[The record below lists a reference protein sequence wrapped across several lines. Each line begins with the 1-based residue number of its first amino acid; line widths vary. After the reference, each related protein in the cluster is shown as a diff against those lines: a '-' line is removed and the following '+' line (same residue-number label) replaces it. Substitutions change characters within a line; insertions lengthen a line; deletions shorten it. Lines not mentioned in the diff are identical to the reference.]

1 MIRVSPI
8 SRREAL
14 LLGAAAFPAMFSLTA
29 CSLPWDDGEETT
41 LPPSSGDVLSDISP
55 SDSSGYAVACEC
67 EEATKVGEE
76 ILSSG
81 GNAVDAAIAIGYVL
95 GVTRPHATGVGG
107 GGGMVVYDIRSGE
120 SSFVD
125 YYDASPSGIAV
136 PQGTTC
142 VPGFVRGMELAA
154 QQWGTRSVSELI
166 QPAIDLAENGFKV
179 TQRLASIF
187 SSYSNAISPIPCFAK
202 DGNVLD
208 EGDTL
213 VQSDLARTLALIRDL
228 GPEGFYGGSVG
239 NDICAAAGFTMD
251 DLDAYQAHVR
261 ETVSAACYGCT
272 VHASPAPFG
281 GSMVLQM
288 LKMLEMLG
296 TPSAQDDPV
305 RYLADLSTVTAIASG
320 VRSHYVADPDYVR
333 VDNAWLV
340 SDEFV
345 RQLLETNGAGFEDV
359 VDEEPVTTTAYSV
372 IDANGLMASVT
383 NSLGDYFGSYR
394 FVGGF
399 FLNDHLYFSGLGVNT
414 HTPGKRPRTNMS
426 PCVVLGDSYAFSIG
440 TPGGNRIP
448 RVLSS
453 VLHDILRGGASVQD
467 AIEKN
472 RALFLEG
479 VLYLEDS
486 DERESLVTD
495 DAASSYTVIRRSGG
509 DLFGSVH
516 VSGRLSDGEG
526 FVANDSRRK
535 DTNNFAWLW

>member
-1 MIRVSPI
+1 MMRPPII
-8 SRREAL
+8 SRRDAL
-14 LLGAAAFPAMFSLTA
+14 LFGAAALPAALSLNA
-29 CSLPWDDGEETT
+29 CSLPWDNEEEAT
-41 LPPSSGDVLSDISP
+41 LPPSSGDVLSDIAP
-55 SDSSGYAVACEC
+55 SGSDGYAVACEC

-76 ILSSG
+76 ILLSG
-81 GNAVDAAIAIGYVL
+81 GNAIDAAVAIGYVL

-107 GGGMVVYDIRSGE
+107 GGGMVIYDIRSGE
-120 SSFVD
+120 SSFID
-125 YYDASPSGIAV
+125 YYDASPSGIVV
-136 PQGTTC
+136 PQGTIG
-142 VPGFVRGMELAA
+142 VPGFVKGMELAA
-154 QQWGTRSVSELI
+154 QQWGTRSVSELL
-166 QPAIDLAENGFKV
+166 QPAIDLAENGIKV

-187 SSYSNAISPIPCFAK
+187 SSYSNAISSIPCFTK
-202 DGNVLD
+202 NGNVLD
-208 EGDTL
+208 EGDAL
-213 VQSDLARTLALIRDL
+213 VQPDLARTLTLIRDL
-228 GPEGFYGGSVG
+228 GPEGFYGGSIG
-239 NDICAAAGFTMD
+239 NDICAAAGFTLD
-251 DLDAYQAHVR
+251 DLAVYQAHVR
-261 ETVSAACYGCT
+261 ETISAICYGCT

-288 LKMLEMLG
+288 LEMLEMLG
-296 TPSAQDDPV
+296 TPSAHDDPV

-320 VRSHYVADPDYVR
+320 VRSHYVADPDYVS

-340 SDEFV
+340 SDEFIS
-345 RQLLETNGAGFEDV
+345 QLLETNGVGFEDV
-359 VDEEPVTTTAYSV
+359 IDEEPVTTTAYSV
-372 IDANGLMASVT
+372 IDANGLMVSVT

-399 FLNDHLYFSGLGVNT
+399 FLNDHLYFSGSGVNA
-414 HTPGKRPRTNMS
+414 HMPGKRPRTNMS

-453 VLHDILRGGASVQD
+453 VLHDMLRGGASVQD

-495 DAASSYTVIRRSGG
+495 EAASSYTVIRRSGG

-516 VSGRLSDGEG
+516 VSGRLSDGEW

-535 DTNNFAWLW
+535 DANDFAWLW

>member
-1 MIRVSPI
+1 MMRPRPI
-8 SRREAL
+8 SRRDAL
-14 LLGAAAFPAMFSLTA
+14 LLGAAALPALSLSA
-29 CSLPWDDGEETT
+29 CSLPWESEEETT
-41 LPPSSGDVLSDISP
+41 LPPSSGDALSDIAP
-55 SDSSGYAVACEC
+55 SDSEGYAVACEC

-81 GNAVDAAIAIGYVL
+81 GNAVDAAIAIGYAL
-95 GVTRPHATGVGG
+95 GVTRPYATGVGG
-107 GGGMVVYDIRSGE
+107 GGGMVVYDIKSGQA
-120 SSFVD
+120 SFVD
-125 YYDASPSGIAV
+125 YYDASPSGVAV
-136 PQGTTC
+136 PLGNIC

-154 QQWGTRSVSELI
+154 QQWGTRSVSELLE
-166 QPAIDLAENGFKV
+166 PAIDLAENGFKV

-187 SSYSNAISPIPCFAK
+187 SSYSNAISAIPCFAK

-213 VQSDLARTLALIRDL
+213 VQSDLARTLTLIRDL
-228 GPEGFYGGSVG
+228 GPDGFYGGTTG
-239 NDICAAAGFTMD
+239 NDICAAAGFTLE
-251 DLDAYQAHVR
+251 DLAAYQAHIR
-261 ETVSAACYGCT
+261 ETVSASCYGCT

-288 LKMLEMLG
+288 LKMLEALG
-296 TPSAQDDPV
+296 TPAAQDDPV

-320 VRSHYVADPDYVR
+320 VRSHYVADPDYVG

-340 SDEFV
+340 SDDFIRE
-345 RQLLETNGAGFEDV
+345 LLETNGAGFEDV

-372 IDANGLMASVT
+372 IDKNGLMVSVT
-383 NSLGDYFGSYR
+383 NSLGDYFGGYQY
-394 FVGGF
+394 VGGF
-399 FLNDHLYFSGLGVNT
+399 FLNDHLYFSGSGVNT

-426 PCVVLGDSYAFSIG
+426 PSVVVGDSYAFSIG

-448 RVLSS
+448 RILAS
-453 VLHDILRGGASVQD
+453 VLHDMLKGGATVQE
-467 AIEKN
+467 AIDKN

-486 DERESLVTD
+486 EERENLVTSE
-495 DAASSYTVIRRSGG
+495 AASNYTVIRRSGG

-516 VSGRLSDGEG
+516 VSGRFSDGEE

-535 DTNNFAWLW
+535 DADGFAWLW